1 MRQTNRPFNVA
12 AKISVAH
19 SVTSCSASSKLIP
32 MYSSKIYWAGIY
44 PIAITYRKC
53 DLLRKFQATFV
64 YATLNRNKLT
74 FLSCLSI
81 SLLAHLLSLPK
92 TLYCPYNISKR
103 FLYQVAVPRLCT
115 MIIYILGNFNIN
127 KFLLPTWIF
136 FITLLFF

>member
-32 MYSSKIYWAGIY
+32 MYSSKICWAGIY

-64 YATLNRNKLT
+64 YATLNRNKLA

-81 SLLAHLLSLPK
+81 SLLAHRFSLPK

-103 FLYQVAVPRLCT
+103 FLYQVAGPRLC
-115 MIIYILGNFNIN
+115 IYIPGNFNVN
-127 KFLLPTWIF
+127 RFLLPTWIF